1 MKDSQYYSKIALK
14 YMQDKIAQG
23 EVHNNYITYGNLNMM
38 EDLFTLF
45 GGDRE
50 KELGKS
56 TCPHNYIQRKFGYV
70 LSRLDRE
77 SKKPDA
83 IFEKRYICYKGII
96 NRPTRCF
103 KIKEIK
109 RLKGKDVKD

>member
-1 MKDSQYYSKIALK
+1 MRDSQHYSKIALEYITK
-14 YMQDKIAQG
+14 QQEQG
-23 EVHNNYITYGNLNMM
+23 NLHYNYITYGNLDMM

-50 KELGKS
+50 KEQEKS
-56 TCPHNYIQRKFGYV
+56 TCPHNYIQRKFGFV
-70 LSRLDRE
+70 MNRLDRE

-83 IFEKRYICYKGII
+83 IFEKRYICYNGII

-103 KIKEIK
+103 KVKGEIK
-109 RLKGKDVKD
+109 